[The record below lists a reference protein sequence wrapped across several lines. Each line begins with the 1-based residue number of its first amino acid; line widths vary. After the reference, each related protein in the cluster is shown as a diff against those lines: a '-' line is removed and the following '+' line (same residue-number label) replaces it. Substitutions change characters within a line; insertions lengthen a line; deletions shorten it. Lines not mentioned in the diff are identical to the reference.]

1 MGGGGDKLSLGGIGG
16 GSKYPILGLGG
27 KISLSGIGGNLIL
40 VCSSK
45 LSPGGIGGGRGN

>member
-1 MGGGGDKLSLGGIGG
+1 MGGGGGKLSLSGI
-16 GSKYPILGLGG
+16 GG